1 MSVFAVV
8 ATDTSHDQKVKVS
21 KLISQKFT
29 GEYLELDKGTW
40 LVSAKE
46 IYQPKLIFDALFGN
60 DMTTSC
66 IIVPVEA
73 YWGIQDPTVW
83 NWIQQ
88 RMNHG
93 RA

>member
-8 ATDTSHDQKVKVS
+8 ATAVPHEQKVK
-21 KLISQKFT
+21 LGNIIAQKFM

-46 IYQPKLIFDALFGN
+46 IFQPKLIFDALFGN
-60 DMTTSC
+60 DITTSC

-73 YWGIQDPTVW
+73 YWGIQDPIVW

-93 RA
+93 RN